1 MSTENKTKIKVSRQ
15 MSDKVY
21 DKIIGCQVIGWL
33 CCIAGALCLL
43 IGAVNNEMGIDN
55 GITTMIVGCVGLGNA
70 ITFSFLTGHFKALY
84 PITKS
89 AENQVAIDNEKY
101 EIVTSTAIDIKY
113 N

>member
-33 CCIAGALCLL
+33 FFIAGALCLL
-43 IGAVNNEMGIDN
+43 IGVVNED
-55 GITTMIVGCVGLGNA
+55 ITTMIIGCVGLGNA

-89 AENQVAIDNEKY
+89 AENQIAIDSEKY
-101 EIVTSTAIDIKY
+101 EIVISTAIDIKY